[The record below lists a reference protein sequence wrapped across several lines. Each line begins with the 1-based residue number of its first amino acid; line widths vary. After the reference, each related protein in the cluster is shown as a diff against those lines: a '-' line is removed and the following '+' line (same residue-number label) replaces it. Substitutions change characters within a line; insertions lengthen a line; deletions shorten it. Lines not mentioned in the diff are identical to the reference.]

1 MCAEKSDLYKINGNS
16 MNTHTLAKFIKM
28 FVADDK

>member
-1 MCAEKSDLYKINGNS
+1 MCAEKSDLYKING
-16 MNTHTLAKFIKM
+16 THTLAKCIKM